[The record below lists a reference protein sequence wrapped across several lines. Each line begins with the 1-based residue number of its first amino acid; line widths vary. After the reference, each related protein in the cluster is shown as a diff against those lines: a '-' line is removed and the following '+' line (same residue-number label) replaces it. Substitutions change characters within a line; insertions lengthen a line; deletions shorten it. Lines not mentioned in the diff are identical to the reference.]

1 MRLAAVQ
8 LRSPGGANGADEAR
22 ERAAAL
28 VHRAAA
34 EGADLAVLP
43 ELFTC
48 LGRHAAMAATAEPLD
63 GPTTAWASQLASD
76 AGLWLVA
83 GSFVERAGDDLYNT
97 SCLLTPDGRLAGS
110 YRKVHLF
117 DVDVE
122 GARSLESSTFTPGA
136 RPAVVPLSGA
146 DGEPVVGLTV
156 CYDLRFPELYRIE
169 ALAGASVFVV
179 PAAFTAATGGPH
191 WEVLLRARA
200 IENQV
205 AVVAAGLWGPSADG
219 IVRHGHSMVVDA
231 WGTVV
236 AEGPGEGD
244 AVVVADIDAG
254 EQATVRAR
262 LPSVANRRPDAYVWP
277 GPALLTDAG
286 STVPS

>member
-8 LRSPGGANGADEAR
+8 LRSPNGADEAR

-28 VHRAAA
+28 VHRASG

-43 ELFTC
+43 ELFAC
-48 LGRHAAMAATAEPLD
+48 LGRYPVMAESAEPLH
-63 GPTTAWASQLASD
+63 GPTLAWASDLAAS

-83 GSFVERAGDDLYNT
+83 GSFVERDGDDLYNT
-97 SCLLTPDGRLAGS
+97 SCLLAPDGQLAGS

-117 DVDVE
+117 DVDIE
-122 GARSLESSTFTPGA
+122 GARSHESSTFSPGSRA
-136 RPAVVPLSGA
+136 TVVPLSGRDA
-146 DGEPVVGLTV
+146 APAVGLTV

-169 ALAGASVFVV
+169 ALAGASVIAV
-179 PAAFTAATGGPH
+179 PAAFTAATGRPH

-205 AVVAAGLWGPSADG
+205 AVVAAGLWGPSTDG

-236 AEGPGEGD
+236 AEAPGEGD
-244 AVVVADIDAG
+244 AVVVADIDPG
-254 EQATVRAR
+254 EQDTLRLR
-262 LPSVANRRPDAYVWP
+262 LPSVANRRPEAYVWP
-277 GPALLTDAG
+277 HPSLLTDTG
-286 STVPS
+286 STVLS